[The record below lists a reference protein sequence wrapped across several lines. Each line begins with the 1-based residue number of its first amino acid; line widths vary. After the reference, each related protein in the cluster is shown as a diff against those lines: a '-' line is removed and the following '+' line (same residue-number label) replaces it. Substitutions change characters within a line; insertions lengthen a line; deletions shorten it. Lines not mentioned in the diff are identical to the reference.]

1 MKTKSS
7 SAAAIGEDDSSSP
20 GSGKG
25 GRDGKLRKAK
35 NKQSSADFPIPY
47 AAPPPHKGHPLS
59 YAPPPYYYP
68 PAPQPQGQYYP
79 PPPPPGYP
87 GYPPS
92 LQQGPHAP
100 QSTPTNKSKRDDTRS
115 PLRKRKIK
123 TDGNE
128 DGVGGDLRQS
138 PPQNYAYPP
147 YRYPPYRYPPGATHM
162 QASPPPPPYG
172 YYPYPPQQYGQHP
185 PQFTAQPT
193 NHFGNMHYTP
203 SSSGPTKSSASGKSP
218 TVMGGRRGRKNAQSR
233 VRAAR

>member
-138 PPQNYAYPP
+138 PPQNHA
-147 YRYPPYRYPPGATHM
+147 YPPYRYPPGAPHM

-172 YYPYPPQQYGQHP
+172 YYPYPPQQYGQYP